1 VSGDARGNVN
11 ERERACDECRSTTS
25 GSLKRCPC
33 LEVLYCSTQCQDSAW
48 PGHREK
54 CKASR
59 AAAKSRESS
68 HATVPEEA
76 ASGATDA
83 EGLKAVKNAT
93 DEAALV
99 AAMRRHAGNEEVQDL
114 ACDVLSTMVINSVE
128 KVTRARNAGAIE
140 AIVAAMRAHA
150 DSARLQVHACMVLC
164 AHVLVSGALCEVNLD
179 RARSAGA
186 LEAAVAAMRRH
197 MGDKEVLTSVCPL
210 LGFLTKSNEE
220 NRTMAAKAGAI
231 EALVE
236 TMRVHPKSS
245 QVQLHAC
252 GCLYFINIDNAENVS
267 RAKSEGVKEAVKAA
281 LMAHSG
287 DELFKAQATA
297 LAIQICDPR
306 VD

>member
-1 VSGDARGNVN
+1 
-11 ERERACDECRSTTS
+11 
-25 GSLKRCPC
+25 
-33 LEVLYCSTQCQDSAW
+33 
-48 PGHREK
+48 
-54 CKASR
+54 
-59 AAAKSRESS
+59 
-68 HATVPEEA
+68 
-76 ASGATDA
+76 
-83 EGLKAVKNAT
+83 
-93 DEAALV
+93 
-99 AAMRRHAGNEEVQDL
+99 
-114 ACDVLSTMVINSVE
+114 
-128 KVTRARNAGAIE
+128 
-140 AIVAAMRAHA
+140 
-150 DSARLQVHACMVLC
+150 MVLC

-287 DELFKAQATA
+287 DEVLADNATA
-297 LAIQICDPR
+297 LVLQIQHKYP
-306 VD
+306 